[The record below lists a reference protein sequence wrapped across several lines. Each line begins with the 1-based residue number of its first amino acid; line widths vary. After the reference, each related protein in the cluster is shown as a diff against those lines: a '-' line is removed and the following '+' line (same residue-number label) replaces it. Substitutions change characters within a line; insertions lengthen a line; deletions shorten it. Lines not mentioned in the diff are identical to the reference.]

1 MCTKKPNN
9 ELIWPNP
16 KNKKK
21 IRFSPLKQLN
31 NGFFSS
37 PPRAK
42 TQLKFV
48 NTEYDAGMELEEMV
62 DDKSVGVGGQP
73 CQQLWK
79 SLVGMFEI

>member
-1 MCTKKPNN
+1 MNLYGPT
-9 ELIWPNP
+9 LRIR
-16 KNKKK
+16 KK

-79 SLVGMFEI
+79 SLAGMFEI